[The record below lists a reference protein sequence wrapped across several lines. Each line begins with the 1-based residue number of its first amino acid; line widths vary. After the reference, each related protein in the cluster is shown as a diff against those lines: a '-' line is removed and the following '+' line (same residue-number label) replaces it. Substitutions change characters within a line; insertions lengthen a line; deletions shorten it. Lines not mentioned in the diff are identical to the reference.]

1 MLIDTHAHLTDIKL
15 VQNLANVLSAA
26 RSEGVEKIITIG
38 TSLADS
44 QQAIGLAQR
53 HSEIYAGVGVYPDED
68 QDLSISTI
76 STNLSNLATQSKVV
90 GIGETGIDV
99 PKEGTPF
106 NLSRQLELFETHI
119 EISNTAKLPLI
130 IHNRGADTLVYD
142 TLIKYKNK
150 LQGGV
155 FHCYTGDSDFALKVI
170 SLGFYI
176 SFSGILTYKNAE
188 LVQDAARKIPFDR
201 VLIETDAPYLT
212 PHPFRGQVCE
222 PKHVK
227 TTANKLAELL
237 NISTE
242 KVEEITYNN
251 AVSLFPLLGKT
262 I

>member
-1 MLIDTHAHLTDIKL
+1 MLIDTHAHLTDAKL
-15 VQNLANVLSAA
+15 IQNLADVLAAA

-44 QQAIGLAQR
+44 QQAVELTQK
-53 HSEIYAGVGVYPDED
+53 HSEIYACVGVYPDED
-68 QDLSISTI
+68 QDLSINTI
-76 STNLSNLATQSKVV
+76 STNLSNLANQGKVV
-90 GIGETGIDV
+90 GIGETGIDI
-99 PKEGTPF
+99 PKEGAPF
-106 NLSRQLELFETHI
+106 NLLRQEELFEAHI
-119 EISNTAKLPLI
+119 ELSRATKLPLI

-142 TLIKYKNK
+142 TLIKYKDK

-155 FHCYTGDSDFALKVI
+155 FHCYTGDGEFAQKII

-176 SFSGILTYKNAE
+176 SFSGILTYKNAQ
-188 LVQDAARKIPFDR
+188 LIQDATRKIPIDR
-201 VLIETDAPYLT
+201 ILIETDAPYLT

-227 TTANKLAELL
+227 TTASKLAELL
-237 NISTE
+237 NMSTE

>member
-1 MLIDTHAHLTDIKL
+1 MLIDTHAHLTDVKL
-15 VQNLANVLSAA
+15 VQSLADVLVTAHN
-26 RSEGVEKIITIG
+26 EGVEKIITIG

-44 QQAIGLAQR
+44 KQAVELAQR

-68 QDLSISTI
+68 QDLSIGTI
-76 STNLSNLATQSKVV
+76 STNLSNLASQSKIV
-90 GIGETGIDV
+90 GIGETGIDI
-99 PKEGTPF
+99 PKEGAPF
-106 NLSRQLELFETHI
+106 DLSRQLELFEAHI
-119 EISNTAKLPLI
+119 EMSIATRLPLI
-130 IHNRGADTLVYD
+130 VHNRGADALVYN

-155 FHCYTGDSDFALKVI
+155 FHCYTGDSEFAKKII

-176 SFSGILTYKNAE
+176 SFSGILTYKNSEAI
-188 LVQDAARKIPFDR
+188 QGTAHKIPTDR
-201 VLIETDAPYLT
+201 ILIETDAPYLT
-212 PHPFRGQVCE
+212 PHPYRGQICE

-227 TTANKLAELL
+227 ITANKLAELL
-237 NISTE
+237 NLTTE